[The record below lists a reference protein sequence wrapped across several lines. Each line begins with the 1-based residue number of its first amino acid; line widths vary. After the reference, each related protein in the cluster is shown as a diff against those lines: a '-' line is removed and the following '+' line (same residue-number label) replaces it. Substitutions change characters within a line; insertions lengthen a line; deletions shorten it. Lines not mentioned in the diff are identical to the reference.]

1 MRKII
6 VLVLIACLALSFT
19 SCFAEEGKGDI
30 QTEKRNVTSVEIT
43 LENWSTYFVLKEEPW
58 WMENDFGEVDEMKL
72 KTVIELRPEYY
83 VRVAGESEI
92 AFEVS
97 GKVVSSVH
105 VTVIKNL
112 THNLRPYAIIENVV
126 THADHRCNG
135 YGSALLSEATE
146 FAKKHNCYKVFLET
160 GSNKESTLNFY
171 RKNGFSVDAKHS
183 CLKRL

>member
-1 MRKII
+1 MII
-6 VLVLIACLALSFT
+6 RQALPDDAELVKELYFEHLTAFPP
-19 SCFAEEGKGDI
+19 AEEQNMQMWRELI
-30 QTEKRNVTSVEIT
+30 QHFYDDDN
-43 LENWSTYFVLKEEPW
+43 
-58 WMENDFGEVDEMKL
+58 
-72 KTVIELRPEYY
+72 IELL
-83 VRVAGESEI
+83 VC
-92 AFEVS
+92 EVS

-112 THNLRPYAIIENVV
+112 THNLRPYAVIENVV